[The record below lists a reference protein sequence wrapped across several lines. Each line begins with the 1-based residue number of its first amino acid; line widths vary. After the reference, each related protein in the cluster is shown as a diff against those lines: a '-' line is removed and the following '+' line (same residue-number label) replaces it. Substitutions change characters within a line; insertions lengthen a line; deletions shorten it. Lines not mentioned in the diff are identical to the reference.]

1 MPTTRKESTPWLPQ
15 KAYDRLNNE
24 LEHLCGPGR
33 QETATRLE
41 AARADGN
48 PEENSAYLTIL
59 EEQAKNEGRI
69 LELKGLLETARVG
82 QSPPDNGIVEVGMVV
97 DVTVADQDIRFL
109 FGNRQI
115 SKDFVE
121 LTAALRDFYVW
132 ALGTKHLFCSGLHWK
147 AQETVESASNEVDTC
162 KTTGPESCGR
172 QGQSPFKN
180 QLPDP
185 PSAVL
190 MTLTPRFTWP

>member
-1 MPTTRKESTPWLPQ
+1 HVQRRPSMPTTRKESTPWLPQ

-69 LELKGLLETARVG
+69 LELKGLSEPARVG
-82 QSPPDNGIVEVGMVV
+82 PSPPDNGIFEVCMVV
-97 DVTVADQDIRFL
+97 DVTVAAQDIRFL
-109 FGNRQI
+109 FGNPQI
-115 SKDFVE
+115 SKDN
-121 LTAALRDFYVW
+121 D
-132 ALGTKHLFCSGLHWK
+132 GLDVYS
-147 AQETVESASNEVDTC
+147 Q
-162 KTTGPESCGR
+162 P
-172 QGQSPFKN
+172 SP
-180 QLPDP
+180 
-185 PSAVL
+185 
-190 MTLTPRFTWP
+190 